1 MYRTVVPSE
10 ALAENS
16 ELTFA
21 GSVNDVATV
30 RRVLSMLMMFMCFRF
45 RHQPGPLFVHS
56 SSWGFD
62 MSSSLHPVH
71 VSLLCAC
78 STS

>member
-1 MYRTVVPSE
+1 MYRTAVPTE

-30 RRVLSMLMMFMCFRF
+30 RHAQAM
-45 RHQPGPLFVHS
+45 PLFLY
-56 SSWGFD
+56 
-62 MSSSLHPVH
+62 M
-71 VSLLCAC
+71 
-78 STS
+78 